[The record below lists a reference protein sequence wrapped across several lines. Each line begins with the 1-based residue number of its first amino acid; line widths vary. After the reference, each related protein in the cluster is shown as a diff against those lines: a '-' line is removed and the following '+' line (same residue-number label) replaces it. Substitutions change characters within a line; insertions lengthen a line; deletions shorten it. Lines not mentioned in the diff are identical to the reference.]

1 MARQHDT
8 RGHEAPHLVMTRR
21 AAIAAVA
28 AMPLNTATASA
39 SDAVAAL
46 IVRVAEKNTAFMRGD
61 MQRWSELVA
70 IAPDFTLM
78 QPFGGPASHGFDT
91 KPERLAEMSRY
102 FRNGTS
108 ELELVQAYTS
118 EELIVLATIER
129 QRGEVGGLPAQNW
142 SLRVTEV
149 WRKPGSDW
157 HLVHRHA
164 DPLVERRSLE
174 QTAALAKGLA
184 NDK

>member
-78 QPFGGPASHGFDT
+78 
-91 KPERLAEMSRY
+91 
-102 FRNGTS
+102 
-108 ELELVQAYTS
+108 
-118 EELIVLATIER
+118 AT
-129 QRGEVGGLPAQNW
+129 L
-142 SLRVTEV
+142 
-149 WRKPGSDW
+149 
-157 HLVHRHA
+157 
-164 DPLVERRSLE
+164 RRSGELRFRHE
-174 QTAALAKGLA
+174 ARALGRDVSILPQR
-184 NDK
+184 NV